1 MGGQEEKFFRG
12 WLGRFV
18 EHIKA
23 IFRFLRRC
31 GFRNTQKN
39 EKYVERVYMAVNAVF
54 SGVLFGLVHL
64 TNMTKNPTDYK
75 AARGAVPVVFTSVM
89 GFVYPPGALHPGHG
103 VGGFRTTSRPSW
115 PRTSP
120 RGSWSAHKAGH
131 ARPAGAVR
139 AAAAVRSI
147 RKTRCL
153 LVAVLVLAGVGALYV
168 MEGTPVRSPGDTL
181 YRLRRRLLDASMAR
195 DYVVLDAEGPAWA
208 TASGAFPRTFRLRGK
223 AAGAPGWSMAC
234 SGLLSCLNLYPTY
247 ALNTTAGLRGTLSE
261 DVAVLEHAAYGLRM
275 SDGTTLAA
283 ELDAVASVVSTTYT
297 VAGAG
302 GARAATIQKEM
313 GGCSADGA
321 APGLS
326 TCFTVCA
333 APAAA
338 SSPTKISLVAA
349 VAIAVDQN
357 HA

>member
-1 MGGQEEKFFRG
+1 M
-12 WLGRFV
+12 
-18 EHIKA
+18 HA
-23 IFRFLRRC
+23 P
-31 GFRNTQKN
+31 
-39 EKYVERVYMAVNAVF
+39 
-54 SGVLFGLVHL
+54 LV
-64 TNMTKNPTDYK
+64 PS
-75 AARGAVPVVFTSVM
+75 AAVPPSRST
-89 GFVYPPGALHPGHG
+89 
-103 VGGFRTTSRPSW
+103 RT
-115 PRTSP
+115 
-120 RGSWSAHKAGH
+120 
-131 ARPAGAVR
+131 
-139 AAAAVRSI
+139 
-147 RKTRCL
+147 KTRCL
-153 LVAVLVLAGVGALYV
+153 LVAVLVLAGVGVALYV
-168 MEGTPVRSPGDTL
+168 MEGTRRCASPGDTL
-181 YRLRRRLLDASMAR
+181 YRLRRRLLDAPMAR
-195 DYVVLDAEGPAWA
+195 DYVVLDAEGRAWA
-208 TASGAFPRTFRLRGK
+208 TASGAFPQTFRLRGN
-223 AAGAPGWSMAC
+223 ATGAPGWSMAC

-338 SSPTKISLVAA
+338 SSPTTLSLVAA